1 MEVKLSTSQEMD
13 MSIAS
18 GIPIASPSRPGDT
31 TTASVYS
38 AVSSIARYGHKGHLW
53 SETVMPLYSE
63 ETGMSLSGS

>member
-1 MEVKLSTSQEMD
+1 

-18 GIPIASPSRPGDT
+18 GIPRASLSRPGANNRISIHVHT
-31 TTASVYS
+31 VYS
-38 AVSSIARYGHKGHLW
+38 AVSRIARDGHKGHLW